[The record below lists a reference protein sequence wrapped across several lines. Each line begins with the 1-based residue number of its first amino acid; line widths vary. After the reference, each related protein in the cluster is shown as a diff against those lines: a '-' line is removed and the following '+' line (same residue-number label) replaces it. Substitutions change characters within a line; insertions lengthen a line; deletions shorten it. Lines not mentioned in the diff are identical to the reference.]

1 MSNRLGRPFQ
11 HNAER
16 EVDTDVLVIGG
27 GPSGT
32 WAAIHAASLGARVI
46 LVDKGY
52 CGTSGATAPS
62 GTGVWY
68 VNPTPEE
75 QEAAMKSR
83 EALGGYLADRK
94 WMQIVLNRTY
104 QNVNKLD
111 AWGYPFPLDEDGNK
125 HRKSLQGPEY
135 MRLMRKQVRKA
146 GVQIW
151 DHSPA
156 LELLMDEHGVG
167 GAAGISSSTGERWR
181 VKAGAVVIASGGC
194 AFLSKALGTNVLTGD
209 GYLLAAEAGAHLSG
223 MEFSNAYAIAPAFS
237 SVTKTAFYTWAS
249 FYYQDGSIIEGAGS
263 QRGRSVIA
271 KTLQTQPVFARL
283 DKADEEMQKWM
294 RKAQPNFFLPFD
306 RLGINPFTDRFP
318 VTLRL
323 EGTVRGTGGI
333 HLINEKCE
341 TRVPGLY
348 AAGDAATREFICGGF
363 TGGGSHN
370 VAWAMSSGSWAGEAA
385 GEYALKL
392 GGNAT
397 KRNVAGLSSTPTA
410 TRLNK
415 SSENLSVLHEI
426 TESVRAEVTPTEINL
441 FRKEQTLRS
450 SLQRLDEV
458 WEEIRFGILANESN
472 VVRARESAAMTA
484 TARWMYSSA
493 IERKETRGMHKR
505 LDYKEQNPDFHYRI
519 LTGGIDDI
527 WVKKDSSSVRQE
539 EGVKK

>member
-1 MSNRLGRPFQ
+1 MRGKTVPQNGT
-11 HNAER
+11 R
-16 EVDTDVLVIGG
+16 EVETDVLVIGG
-27 GPSGT
+27 GPAGT
-32 WAAIHAASLGARVI
+32 WAAIHAASKGTRVI

-68 VNPTPEE
+68 VNPNPEE

-83 EALGGYLADRK
+83 EALGGYLADRQ
-94 WMQIVLNRTY
+94 WMKSVLNKTY
-104 QNVNKLD
+104 SNVNQLD
-111 AWGYPFPLDEDGNK
+111 IWGYPFPLDEEGHK

-135 MRLMRKQVRKA
+135 MRLMRKRVKKA
-146 GVQIW
+146 GVTIW

-156 LELLMDEHGVG
+156 LELLKDEHGVG
-167 GAAGISSSTGERWR
+167 GASGIFSSTGERWK

-209 GYLLAAEAGAHLSG
+209 GYLLAAEASANLSG

-249 FYYQDGSIIEGAGS
+249 FYYQDGSLIEGAGS

-271 KTLQTQPVFARL
+271 KTLQTQPVYARL
-283 DKADEEMQKWM
+283 DKADVNMQKWM
-294 RKAQPNFFLPFD
+294 RQAQPNFFLPFD

-333 HLINEKCE
+333 HLINENCE
-341 TRVPGLY
+341 TKVPGLY

-370 VAWAMSSGSWAGEAA
+370 AAWAMSSGSWAGEAA

-392 GGNAT
+392 GKNAA
-397 KRNVAGLSSTPTA
+397 KRNVLGISSIPAAEKVT
-410 TRLNK
+410 
-415 SSENLSVLHEI
+415 SSNERLSVLHEI

-441 FRKEQTLRS
+441 FRNEPTLRS
-450 SLQRLDEV
+450 SLERLDEV

-493 IERKETRGMHKR
+493 LERKETRGMHKR
-505 LDYKEQNPDFHYRI
+505 LDYKEQNPAYHYRI
-519 LTGGIDDI
+519 LTGGLDEI
-527 WVKKDSSSVRQE
+527 WVKPDRSSVYQE
-539 EGVKK
+539 EGVIK